1 MQTTGFLI
9 LNTISNICTFITLA
23 LVLVILYYINEER
36 SEYKNIK
43 DKKNSI
49 QNRIETEEIYPVKT
63 KKKCI
68 NPPFIRRYNVKNN
81 VNRRVVTEE
90 SIEDEDLTYKNMVQ
104 NTFTPPFQETITF
117 VPENKN
123 MGNNKINTYLSNCS

>member
-43 DKKNSI
+43 DKKKNI

-68 NPPFIRRYNVKNN
+68 SPPFIRRYNVKNN
-81 VNRRVVTEE
+81 INRVVTEE
-90 SIEDEDLTYKNMVQ
+90 SIEEEDLTYKNMVQ
-104 NTFTPPFQETITF
+104 NTFTPPFQETLTF

-123 MGNNKINTYLSNCS
+123 MGDNKINTYLSNCS